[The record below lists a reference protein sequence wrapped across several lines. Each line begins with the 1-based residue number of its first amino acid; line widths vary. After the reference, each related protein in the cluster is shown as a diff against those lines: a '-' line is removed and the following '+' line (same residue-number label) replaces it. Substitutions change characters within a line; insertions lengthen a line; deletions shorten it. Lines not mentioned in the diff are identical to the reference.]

1 MGAFYT
7 NFAVAST
14 AQDKLSALLKKLG
27 RNAYFS
33 DTAGNF
39 TFVYDEACEQ
49 NGDETEEL
57 AKKMSRELDSVVLAA
72 MNHDD
77 DILIYLLYE
86 KGELIDSY
94 NSCPKY
100 FGDEVAGMDGDAAKL
115 AAAFKVLANIDK
127 IEQILSQTVYVFE
140 AERHA
145 ALCKELGISDEYSLL
160 SYEDITCGEY
170 EEFIAEGSFTKV

>member
-7 NFAVAST
+7 NFTIAT
-14 AQDKLSALLKKLG
+14 TEQDKLTALLKKLG
-27 RNAYFS
+27 RNAYIS
-33 DTAGNF
+33 AAAGNF
-39 TFVYDEACEQ
+39 TYVYDENCEQ

-57 AKKMSRELDSVVLAA
+57 AKKISQALDSVVLAA

-77 DILIYLLYE
+77 DILIYLLYD

-100 FGDEVAGMDGDAAKL
+100 FGDEVVGMDGNAAKL
-115 AAAFKVLANIDK
+115 AAAFKALTKMDK

-140 AERHA
+140 AERHG

-160 SYEDITCGEY
+160 SYEDIECGEY
-170 EEFIAEGSFTKV
+170 EEFIGEGSFIKV